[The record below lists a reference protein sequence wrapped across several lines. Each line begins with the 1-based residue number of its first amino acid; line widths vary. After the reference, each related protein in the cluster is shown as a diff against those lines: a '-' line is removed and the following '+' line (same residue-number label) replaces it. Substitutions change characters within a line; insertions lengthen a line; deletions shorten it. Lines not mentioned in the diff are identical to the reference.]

1 MGSPSWRGDRRWWW
15 RYRKGVTV
23 RRLLPVSA
31 VVAAVG
37 FGSITAPGVAGART
51 TSYARIVDGSPACV
65 SVVSRKGR
73 PRSAEFVVPLGGGAS
88 DWVSANLR
96 RRTIAGKTWWVAG
109 RLGVRLDTRSARA
122 FWNGKVKKSVRL
134 PKIPAT
140 RVEELCP
147 SP

>member
-1 MGSPSWRGDRRWWW
+1 MCLGA
-15 RYRKGVTV
+15 T
-23 RRLLPVSA
+23 LL
-31 VVAAVG
+31 G
-37 FGSITAPGVAGART
+37 APAVAGAGT
-51 TSYARIVDGSPACV
+51 KSYARIIDGSPACV

-88 DWVSANLR
+88 DWVSTDLR

-109 RLGVRLDTRSARA
+109 RLGVRPDKRSARA